1 MTWNDMEWSLWVVTV
16 DPDPVWQVFWLHYC
30 KPFYT
35 SPKPFL
41 NWYCKPFWNS
51 VEMFDLLELR
61 FDTVDACAPRWTSW
75 HPVRSGIRSSQRPNV
90 RWPCFIWAR
99 PWQLGWNVSL
109 SFPVTCGHLVLSWPC
124 QFSESNQWYKTW
136 INEKSYL
143 HIMTSTYVQFDDV
156 CNCKKVAIVYSIHAC
171 DKLARSIHL

>member
-1 MTWNDMEWSLWVVTV
+1 MTWNDHSGLWQSIQIQFDKLTSILTTLL
-16 DPDPVWQVFWLHYC
+16 QTIL
-30 KPFYT
+30 FYT

-41 NWYCKPFWNS
+41 NWYCKHCKPFWNS
-51 VEMFDLLELR
+51 SEMFDLLDLR

-109 SFPVTCGHLVLSWPC
+109 SFPVTCHLVLSWPC
-124 QFSESNQWYKTW
+124 QFSESNEWYKTW

-143 HIMTSTYVQFDDV
+143 HIMTSTYVHWQ
-156 CNCKKVAIVYSIHAC
+156 CMQ
-171 DKLARSIHL
+171 L